1 MSIQALDP
9 VAASPPR
16 RHGPLRFRVRDVT
29 DSLELEV
36 ADIQRGTTVSSVAQA
51 MASRM
56 ELPGEVTYALR
67 DERSGHWLQDDLALD
82 EQLEDEADV
91 TLRLTP
97 KARLG

>member
-1 MSIQALDP
+1 MSIQTLDP
-9 VAASPPR
+9 VAAAPPR
-16 RHGPLRFRVRDVT
+16 RRGDLRFRVRDVT
-29 DSLELEV
+29 DSIELEV
-36 ADIQRGTTVSSVAQA
+36 TDVPRGTPTSAVAQT

-67 DERSGHWLQDDLALD
+67 DERSGTWLQDDRALD
-82 EQLEDEADV
+82 EQIAEDADV